1 FSNITADKLVR
12 SDHAYRK
19 IEDLID
25 FKDLAKN
32 LESCYSKNGAPG
44 FPVEQGVRCLILQF
58 MEDYSDRQMEAALQ
72 ENVAVKWFC
81 GFELGDGVPDYSYFS
96 KLRKRLGTERIAE
109 LFKNLND
116 FMEEEGLI
124 GKCFSF
130 VDSTAVITKTKLWDE
145 RDRAIEDGLKK
156 LDNATVKKYSADRDA
171 RFGCKGKNKYWFGY
185 KKHVCVDAKAGM
197 ITKVAM
203 TPANE
208 SDASGLEKVCPK
220 SGMVMADKAYCGK
233 QAQNTIKGNGC
244 HSGAIQKENM
254 KEKNRDKDKW
264 LTGIRM
270 PFEGVFSKT
279 RKRTRYRGIAK
290 VQMQG
295 FLESIAHNIKTYIK
309 IQDRR

>member
-1 FSNITADKLVR
+1 MGVFLIMSLKREAQSMLLNITAEKLVR
-12 SDHAYRK
+12 ADHPYRK
-19 IEDLID
+19 IVELID

-32 LESCYSKNGAPG
+32 WEDCYSKNGAPG
-44 FPVEQGVRCLILQF
+44 FPVEQAVRCLILQF

-72 ENVAVKWFC
+72 ENNAVKWFC
-81 GFELGDGVPDYSYFS
+81 GFELGDEVPDYSYFS
-96 KLRKRLGTERIAE
+96 KLRKRLGTERIVE

-116 FMEEEGLI
+116 FMEAEGLI
-124 GKCFSF
+124 GRCFSF

-145 RDRAIEDGLKK
+145 RDRAIKDGLEK
-156 LDNATVKKYSADRDA
+156 LNNISVGKYSADRDA

-197 ITKVAM
+197 ITKIAM

-208 SDASGLEKVCPK
+208 SDADGLRKVCPK
-220 SGMVMADKAYCGK
+220 SGMVMADKAYCGRE
-233 QAQNTIKGNGC
+233 AQNTIKGNAC
-244 HSGAIQKENM
+244 HSGAILKENM

-270 PFEGVFSKT
+270 PFEGVFSKM
-279 RKRTRYRGIAK
+279 RKRTRYRGMAK

-295 FLESIAHNIKTYIK
+295 
-309 IQDRR
+309 

>member
-1 FSNITADKLVR
+1 
-12 SDHAYRK
+12 
-19 IEDLID
+19 
-25 FKDLAKN
+25 
-32 LESCYSKNGAPG
+32 
-44 FPVEQGVRCLILQF
+44 
-58 MEDYSDRQMEAALQ
+58 M
-72 ENVAVKWFC
+72 
-81 GFELGDGVPDYSYFS
+81 
-96 KLRKRLGTERIAE
+96 
-109 LFKNLND
+109 ND

-309 IQDRR
+309 IQDRREARA